1 MPILM
6 SLSQSSQA
14 PAPASPACP
23 CRLDLRALDGSELIH
38 ADGQI
43 WVNRAAVTGIDL
55 APREIVADRIAGM
68 DGSRL
73 VQINTLDRDVVIPFL
88 VRPQTRTCHEVRAQV
103 SRLRRVL
110 DYRRVDYA
118 ANDGHLD
125 IVGTSGDGFSRSLRV
140 AYVEGAEGFYAD
152 RGPGWAVFALRFLAV
167 DPYWRGGEWTTP
179 LVGVD
184 TTPPFL
190 STSGAHAWPRMLAP
204 SVVIGADMPVDV
216 QGDVP
221 SAPVLD
227 IVGPATSTTVTSP
240 SGMSVTIGAIGAG
253 ESFRL
258 DTRRR
263 VSVALNGSE
272 AWGLLGASPRWAP
285 LAPGATT
292 ISVVATGA
300 TAATRVR
307 VWGDSL
313 WESPW

>member
-1 MPILM
+1 MPILAILDTPT
-6 SLSQSSQA
+6 ST
-14 PAPASPACP
+14 PVVDNGPT
-23 CRLDLRALDGSELIH
+23 CRLDFAALDGSELIVC
-38 ADGQI
+38 DSEVWI
-43 WVNRAAVTGIDL
+43 NRRGTTGIDL
-55 APREIVADRIAGM
+55 TPRELVTDRIIGLPGGRIA
-68 DGSRL
+68 
-73 VQINTLDRDVVIPFL
+73 QINDLPKDVVTPL
-88 VRPQTRTCHEVRAQV
+88 MVRPESGQCWDMRAQIA
-103 SRLRRVL
+103 RLRTVL

-118 ANDGHLD
+118 ANDGHAD
-125 IVGTSGDGFSRSLRV
+125 IIATTDEGVTRRLRV
-140 AYVEGAEGFYAD
+140 AYVDGAEGSYGD
-152 RGPGWAVFALRFLAV
+152 RGRGWASFVLRWIAV

-190 STSGAHAWPRMLAP
+190 STSGAHPWPRTLAP
-204 SVVIGADMPVDV
+204 SVAIGANMPVDV

-227 IVGPATSTTVTSP
+227 IVGPATTTTVTSP

-253 ESFRL
+253 DSFRL

-263 VSVALNGSE
+263 VSVTLNGAD

-300 TAATRVR
+300 TSATRVR